1 MIAWGREHW
10 ALFVGVEVGVGV
22 ERAMGRGKVSWGSE
36 DDEGDED
43 EEAAAVVVVVVAVVV
58 VACLFALDAT
68 GGCGG

>member
-1 MIAWGREHW
+1 
-10 ALFVGVEVGVGV
+10 VGVEVGVGV

-43 EEAAAVVVVVVAVVV
+43 EEAVMVVVVAVVV
-58 VACLFALDAT
+58 KACLFALDAT